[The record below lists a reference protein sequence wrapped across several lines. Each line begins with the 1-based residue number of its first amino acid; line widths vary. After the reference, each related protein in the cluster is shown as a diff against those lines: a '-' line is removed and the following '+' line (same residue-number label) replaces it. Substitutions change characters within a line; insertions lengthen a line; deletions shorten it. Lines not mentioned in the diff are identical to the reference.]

1 MKIPPDLE
9 HYRLAIQFWI
19 SSELRAAGFSLS
31 SLWNSQLLLSSLTT
45 GGCWYIA
52 AIAASIY
59 AAALPGS
66 AIASYLLKGSNET
79 LGPTLWNIVAT
90 VGLLGFGA
98 TFLVPHVA
106 FISKWSRHVLISAFI
121 SGCLMLATLT
131 FQYVGF
137 LGSPTEDVGVPYCV
151 MITLLGTLLLVCYAL
166 NFLILYLATLIHP
179 DSDFMRS
186 LTKLTPSLRI
196 GGGALVLA
204 AVAFG
209 AAGTA

>member
-1 MKIPPDLE
+1 MDLK
-9 HYRLAIQFWI
+9 RFKAAIQFWV
-19 SSELRAAGFSLS
+19 SSELRAAGFSPS
-31 SLWNSQLLLSSLTT
+31 CLWNSQLLFRNLAT
-45 GGCWYIA
+45 GGFWYIA
-52 AIAASIY
+52 AIAASLY

-90 VGLLGFGA
+90 AGLLGFGV

-137 LGSPTEDVGVPYCV
+137 LGSPAEDVGAQYWV
-151 MITLLGTLLLVCYAL
+151 MIALGGALLLVCYAL

-179 DSDFMRS
+179 NSDFMRS

-209 AAGTA
+209 VAGTA